1 MAFGIEEVDF
11 LFETFDEENAK
22 TFENYK
28 TELQG
33 IRAGR
38 ANPHILDKVE
48 VEYYGTMTPLNQMA
62 NVTIAEARVLVV
74 SVWDKSA
81 LKNVEKAILAAN
93 VGITPNNDGTVIRL
107 VFPEVT
113 EERRRA
119 LVKDIKQGAEETK
132 IVLRNHRRDINEEL
146 KKLKKDSTITEDDL
160 TNFLEEVDKRLA
172 KEIEKVDE
180 TAKKKRRRGN
190 ECIKPSFPV
199 KKLTTS
205 KKNLQNKGLSTSKSL
220 KTILSAT
227 TDTIRNLS

>member
-132 IVLRNHRRDINEEL
+132 IFLRNHRRDINEEL
-146 KKLKKDSTITEDDL
+146 KKLKKDSAITEDDL
-160 TNFLEEVDKRLA
+160 MNFLEEVDKRLA

-180 TAKKKRRRGN
+180 TAKKK
-190 ECIKPSFPV
+190 EDEVMSV
-199 KKLTTS
+199 
-205 KKNLQNKGLSTSKSL
+205 
-220 KTILSAT
+220 
-227 TDTIRNLS
+227 

>member
-22 TFENYK
+22 TFENFK

-180 TAKKKRRRGN
+180 TAKKK
-190 ECIKPSFPV
+190 EDEVMSV
-199 KKLTTS
+199 
-205 KKNLQNKGLSTSKSL
+205 
-220 KTILSAT
+220 
-227 TDTIRNLS
+227 

>member
-74 SVWDKSA
+74 SVWDKIA

-132 IVLRNHRRDINEEL
+132 IVLRIHRRDINEEL
-146 KKLKKDSTITEDDL
+146 KKLKKDSAITEDDL

-180 TAKKKRRRGN
+180 TAKKK
-190 ECIKPSFPV
+190 EDEVMSV
-199 KKLTTS
+199 
-205 KKNLQNKGLSTSKSL
+205 
-220 KTILSAT
+220 
-227 TDTIRNLS
+227 

>member
-62 NVTIAEARVLVV
+62 NVTIAEARVLVM

-180 TAKKKRRRGN
+180 TAKKK
-190 ECIKPSFPV
+190 EDEVMSV
-199 KKLTTS
+199 
-205 KKNLQNKGLSTSKSL
+205 
-220 KTILSAT
+220 
-227 TDTIRNLS
+227 

>member
-1 MAFGIEEVDF
+1 MWAARPP
-11 LFETFDEENAK
+11 FDEENAK

-180 TAKKKRRRGN
+180 TAKKK
-190 ECIKPSFPV
+190 EDEVMSV
-199 KKLTTS
+199 
-205 KKNLQNKGLSTSKSL
+205 
-220 KTILSAT
+220 
-227 TDTIRNLS
+227 

>member
-1 MAFGIEEVDF
+1 M
-11 LFETFDEENAK
+11 
-22 TFENYK
+22 
-28 TELQG
+28 QG

-48 VEYYGTMTPLNQMA
+48 VEYYGMMTPLNQMA

-146 KKLKKDSTITEDDL
+146 KKLKKDSAITEDDL

-180 TAKKKRRRGN
+180 TAKKK
-190 ECIKPSFPV
+190 EDEVMSV
-199 KKLTTS
+199 
-205 KKNLQNKGLSTSKSL
+205 
-220 KTILSAT
+220 
-227 TDTIRNLS
+227 

>member
-62 NVTIAEARVLVV
+62 NLTIAEARVLVV

-107 VFPEVT
+107 IFPEVT

-146 KKLKKDSTITEDDL
+146 KKLKKDSSITEDDL

-180 TAKKKRRRGN
+180 TAKKK
-190 ECIKPSFPV
+190 EDEVMSV
-199 KKLTTS
+199 
-205 KKNLQNKGLSTSKSL
+205 
-220 KTILSAT
+220 
-227 TDTIRNLS
+227 

>member
-132 IVLRNHRRDINEEL
+132 IVLRNHRRDINEDL
-146 KKLKKDSTITEDDL
+146 KKLKKDSAITEDDL

-180 TAKKKRRRGN
+180 TAKKK
-190 ECIKPSFPV
+190 EDEVMSV
-199 KKLTTS
+199 
-205 KKNLQNKGLSTSKSL
+205 
-220 KTILSAT
+220 
-227 TDTIRNLS
+227 

>member
-48 VEYYGTMTPLNQMA
+48 VEYYGKMTPLNQMA

-146 KKLKKDSTITEDDL
+146 KKLKKDSAITEDDL

-180 TAKKKRRRGN
+180 TAKKK
-190 ECIKPSFPV
+190 EDEVMSV
-199 KKLTTS
+199 
-205 KKNLQNKGLSTSKSL
+205 
-220 KTILSAT
+220 
-227 TDTIRNLS
+227 

>member
-93 VGITPNNDGTVIRL
+93 IGITPNNDGTVIRL

-146 KKLKKDSTITEDDL
+146 KKLKKDSAITEDDL

-180 TAKKKRRRGN
+180 TAKKK
-190 ECIKPSFPV
+190 EDEVMSV
-199 KKLTTS
+199 
-205 KKNLQNKGLSTSKSL
+205 
-220 KTILSAT
+220 
-227 TDTIRNLS
+227 

>member
-119 LVKDIKQGAEETK
+119 LVKDIKQCAEETK

-146 KKLKKDSTITEDDL
+146 KKLKKDSAITEDDL

-180 TAKKKRRRGN
+180 TAKKK
-190 ECIKPSFPV
+190 EDEVMSV
-199 KKLTTS
+199 
-205 KKNLQNKGLSTSKSL
+205 
-220 KTILSAT
+220 
-227 TDTIRNLS
+227 

>member
-132 IVLRNHRRDINEEL
+132 IVLRNHCRDINEEL

-172 KEIEKVDE
+172 KEIEKVEE
-180 TAKKKRRRGN
+180 TAKKK
-190 ECIKPSFPV
+190 EDEVMSV
-199 KKLTTS
+199 
-205 KKNLQNKGLSTSKSL
+205 
-220 KTILSAT
+220 
-227 TDTIRNLS
+227 

>member
-28 TELQG
+28 TKLQG

-180 TAKKKRRRGN
+180 TAKKK
-190 ECIKPSFPV
+190 EDEVMSV
-199 KKLTTS
+199 
-205 KKNLQNKGLSTSKSL
+205 
-220 KTILSAT
+220 
-227 TDTIRNLS
+227 

>member
-93 VGITPNNDGTVIRL
+93 FGITPNNDGTVIRL

-146 KKLKKDSTITEDDL
+146 KKLKKDSAITEDDL

-180 TAKKKRRRGN
+180 TAKKK
-190 ECIKPSFPV
+190 EDEVMSV
-199 KKLTTS
+199 
-205 KKNLQNKGLSTSKSL
+205 
-220 KTILSAT
+220 
-227 TDTIRNLS
+227 

>member
-11 LFETFDEENAK
+11 LFETFGEENAK

-180 TAKKKRRRGN
+180 TAKKK
-190 ECIKPSFPV
+190 EDEVMSV
-199 KKLTTS
+199 
-205 KKNLQNKGLSTSKSL
+205 
-220 KTILSAT
+220 
-227 TDTIRNLS
+227 

>member
-22 TFENYK
+22 TFENYN

-146 KKLKKDSTITEDDL
+146 KKLKKDSAITEDDL

-180 TAKKKRRRGN
+180 TAKKK
-190 ECIKPSFPV
+190 EDEVMSV
-199 KKLTTS
+199 
-205 KKNLQNKGLSTSKSL
+205 
-220 KTILSAT
+220 
-227 TDTIRNLS
+227 

>member
-11 LFETFDEENAK
+11 LFETFDEQNAK

-48 VEYYGTMTPLNQMA
+48 VEYYGMMTPLNQMA

-146 KKLKKDSTITEDDL
+146 KKLKKDSAITEDDL

-180 TAKKKRRRGN
+180 TAKKK
-190 ECIKPSFPV
+190 EDEVMSV
-199 KKLTTS
+199 
-205 KKNLQNKGLSTSKSL
+205 
-220 KTILSAT
+220 
-227 TDTIRNLS
+227 

>member
-48 VEYYGTMTPLNQMA
+48 VEYYGMMTPLNQMA

-132 IVLRNHRRDINEEL
+132 IVLRNHRRDINEDL
-146 KKLKKDSTITEDDL
+146 KKLKKDSAITEDDL

-180 TAKKKRRRGN
+180 TAKKK
-190 ECIKPSFPV
+190 EDEVMSV
-199 KKLTTS
+199 
-205 KKNLQNKGLSTSKSL
+205 
-220 KTILSAT
+220 
-227 TDTIRNLS
+227 

>member
-93 VGITPNNDGTVIRL
+93 VGITPNTDGTVIRL

-180 TAKKKRRRGN
+180 TAKKK
-190 ECIKPSFPV
+190 EDEVMSV
-199 KKLTTS
+199 
-205 KKNLQNKGLSTSKSL
+205 
-220 KTILSAT
+220 
-227 TDTIRNLS
+227 

>member
-146 KKLKKDSTITEDDL
+146 KKLKKDRAITEVDL

-180 TAKKKRRRGN
+180 TAKKK
-190 ECIKPSFPV
+190 EDEVMSV
-199 KKLTTS
+199 
-205 KKNLQNKGLSTSKSL
+205 
-220 KTILSAT
+220 
-227 TDTIRNLS
+227 

>member
-146 KKLKKDSTITEDDL
+146 KKLKKDSALTEDDL

-180 TAKKKRRRGN
+180 TAKKK
-190 ECIKPSFPV
+190 EDEVMSV
-199 KKLTTS
+199 
-205 KKNLQNKGLSTSKSL
+205 
-220 KTILSAT
+220 
-227 TDTIRNLS
+227 

>member
-1 MAFGIEEVDF
+1 MRDIVLKQSLFVRACDAEESFFEIGFVGVVAGKVDDV
-11 LFETFDEENAK
+11 DEMSVVDDCGSVAK
-22 TFENYK
+22 F
-28 TELQG
+28 
-33 IRAGR
+33 
-38 ANPHILDKVE
+38 LDKVE

-146 KKLKKDSTITEDDL
+146 KKLKKDSAITEDDL

-180 TAKKKRRRGN
+180 TAKKK
-190 ECIKPSFPV
+190 EDEVMSV
-199 KKLTTS
+199 
-205 KKNLQNKGLSTSKSL
+205 
-220 KTILSAT
+220 
-227 TDTIRNLS
+227 

>member
-172 KEIEKVDE
+172 KEIEMVDE
-180 TAKKKRRRGN
+180 TAKKK
-190 ECIKPSFPV
+190 EDEVMSV
-199 KKLTTS
+199 
-205 KKNLQNKGLSTSKSL
+205 
-220 KTILSAT
+220 
-227 TDTIRNLS
+227 

>member
-160 TNFLEEVDKRLA
+160 TNFLEEFDKRLA

-180 TAKKKRRRGN
+180 TAKKK
-190 ECIKPSFPV
+190 EDEVMSV
-199 KKLTTS
+199 
-205 KKNLQNKGLSTSKSL
+205 
-220 KTILSAT
+220 
-227 TDTIRNLS
+227 

>member
-22 TFENYK
+22 TFENYQ

-180 TAKKKRRRGN
+180 TAKKK
-190 ECIKPSFPV
+190 EDEVMSV
-199 KKLTTS
+199 
-205 KKNLQNKGLSTSKSL
+205 
-220 KTILSAT
+220 
-227 TDTIRNLS
+227 

>member
-1 MAFGIEEVDF
+1 MAFGIKEVDF

-180 TAKKKRRRGN
+180 TAKKK
-190 ECIKPSFPV
+190 EDEVMSV
-199 KKLTTS
+199 
-205 KKNLQNKGLSTSKSL
+205 
-220 KTILSAT
+220 
-227 TDTIRNLS
+227 

>member
-11 LFETFDEENAK
+11 LFETFDKENAK

-180 TAKKKRRRGN
+180 TAKKK
-190 ECIKPSFPV
+190 EDEVMSV
-199 KKLTTS
+199 
-205 KKNLQNKGLSTSKSL
+205 
-220 KTILSAT
+220 
-227 TDTIRNLS
+227 

>member
-81 LKNVEKAILAAN
+81 LKNVEKAILVAN

-180 TAKKKRRRGN
+180 TAKKK
-190 ECIKPSFPV
+190 EDEVMSV
-199 KKLTTS
+199 
-205 KKNLQNKGLSTSKSL
+205 
-220 KTILSAT
+220 
-227 TDTIRNLS
+227 

>member
-48 VEYYGTMTPLNQMA
+48 VEYYGMMTPLNQMA

-146 KKLKKDSTITEDDL
+146 KKLKKDSAITEDDL
-160 TNFLEEVDKRLA
+160 ANFLEEVDKRLA

-180 TAKKKRRRGN
+180 TAKKK
-190 ECIKPSFPV
+190 EDEVMSV
-199 KKLTTS
+199 
-205 KKNLQNKGLSTSKSL
+205 
-220 KTILSAT
+220 
-227 TDTIRNLS
+227 

>member
-48 VEYYGTMTPLNQMA
+48 VEYYGMMTPLNQMA

-93 VGITPNNDGTVIRL
+93 VGITPNNDGMVIRL

-146 KKLKKDSTITEDDL
+146 KKLKKDSAITEDDL

-180 TAKKKRRRGN
+180 TAKKK
-190 ECIKPSFPV
+190 EDEVMSV
-199 KKLTTS
+199 
-205 KKNLQNKGLSTSKSL
+205 
-220 KTILSAT
+220 
-227 TDTIRNLS
+227 

>member
-74 SVWDKSA
+74 SVWTKARSKTLKRQSLPQTSA
-81 LKNVEKAILAAN
+81 SRP
-93 VGITPNNDGTVIRL
+93 TT
-107 VFPEVT
+107 
-113 EERRRA
+113 
-119 LVKDIKQGAEETK
+119 
-132 IVLRNHRRDINEEL
+132 
-146 KKLKKDSTITEDDL
+146 
-160 TNFLEEVDKRLA
+160 
-172 KEIEKVDE
+172 
-180 TAKKKRRRGN
+180 TAW
-190 ECIKPSFPV
+190 
-199 KKLTTS
+199 
-205 KKNLQNKGLSTSKSL
+205 
-220 KTILSAT
+220 
-227 TDTIRNLS
+227 

>member
-1 MAFGIEEVDF
+1 MDFGIEEVDF

-180 TAKKKRRRGN
+180 TAKKK
-190 ECIKPSFPV
+190 EDEVMSV
-199 KKLTTS
+199 
-205 KKNLQNKGLSTSKSL
+205 
-220 KTILSAT
+220 
-227 TDTIRNLS
+227 

>member
-146 KKLKKDSTITEDDL
+146 KKLKKDSAITEDDL

-172 KEIEKVDE
+172 KELEKVDE
-180 TAKKKRRRGN
+180 TAQKK
-190 ECIKPSFPV
+190 EDEVMSV
-199 KKLTTS
+199 
-205 KKNLQNKGLSTSKSL
+205 
-220 KTILSAT
+220 
-227 TDTIRNLS
+227 

>member
-48 VEYYGTMTPLNQMA
+48 VEYYGMMTPLNQMA

-74 SVWDKSA
+74 SVWDKSS

-146 KKLKKDSTITEDDL
+146 KKLKKDSAITEDDL

-180 TAKKKRRRGN
+180 TAKKK
-190 ECIKPSFPV
+190 EDEVMSV
-199 KKLTTS
+199 
-205 KKNLQNKGLSTSKSL
+205 
-220 KTILSAT
+220 
-227 TDTIRNLS
+227 